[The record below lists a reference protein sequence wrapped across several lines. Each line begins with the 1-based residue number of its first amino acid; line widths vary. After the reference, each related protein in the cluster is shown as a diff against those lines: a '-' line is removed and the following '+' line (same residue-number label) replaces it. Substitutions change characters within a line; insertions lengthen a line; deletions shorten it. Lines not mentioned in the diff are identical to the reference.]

1 METIL
6 LNYGVL
12 GVTTTGL
19 SIFVLHLLKEHKK
32 ERDEWRRSNEIRSA
46 KMEEAINNNTAM
58 MIAVK
63 SLVESLDRRTE

>member
-32 ERDEWRRSNEIRSA
+32 ERDEWRQSNDMRNI

-58 MIAVK
+58 MNAVK